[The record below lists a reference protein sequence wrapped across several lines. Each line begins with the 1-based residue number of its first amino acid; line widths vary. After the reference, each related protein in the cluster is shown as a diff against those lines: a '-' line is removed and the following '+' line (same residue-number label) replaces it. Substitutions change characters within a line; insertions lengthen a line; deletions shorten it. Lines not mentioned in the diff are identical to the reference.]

1 MTKNELFLKTMF
13 CCMTCDGD
21 IAEEEKRLLKEKVE
35 EHPEYFKEMPVDDY
49 LHKWIDS
56 INAEGFVFLNGYLSE
71 IDSCNLSKEDEL
83 TLAGLALEMIAADD
97 IIQFSEVKF
106 FKKIRKHL
114 QKVTDDDILE
124 KFPEDFPGEPPN
136 GAPKEDFFAPDFYTG
151 EEEKWN
157 VTFDYVSL
165 NLKIDESIGEEKN
178 E

>member
-1 MTKNELFLKTMF
+1 M
-13 CCMTCDGD
+13 
-21 IAEEEKRLLKEKVE
+21 
-35 EHPEYFKEMPVDDY
+35 
-49 LHKWIDS
+49 
-56 INAEGFVFLNGYLSE
+56 
-71 IDSCNLSKEDEL
+71 L

-124 KFPEDFPGEPPN
+124 KFPEDFPVEPPN

>member
-1 MTKNELFLKTMF
+1 
-13 CCMTCDGD
+13 MTCDGD
-21 IAEEEKRLLKEKVE
+21 IAEEEKRLFKKKVE
-35 EHPEYFKEMPVDDY
+35 EHPEYFEEMPVDDY
-49 LHKWIDS
+49 LHMWIDS
-56 INAEGFVFLNGYLSE
+56 INAEGYVFLNGYLSE
-71 IDSCNLSKEDEL
+71 IDSCNLDKESEL
-83 TLAGLALEMIAADD
+83 ILAELALEMIAIDG

-114 QKVTDDDILE
+114 YKVTDDDILE
-124 KFPEDFPGEPPN
+124 KFHDDFPVEPPN

-165 NLKIDESIGEEKN
+165 NLKIDESIVQEEK

>member
-1 MTKNELFLKTMF
+1 
-13 CCMTCDGD
+13 MTCDGD
-21 IAEEEKRLLKEKVE
+21 IAEEETHYLIDKAKVF
-35 EHPEYFKEMPVDDY
+35 PQYFKGLPVDDY

-56 INAEGFVFLNGYLSE
+56 INAEGLDFLNEYLSE
-71 IDSCNLSKEDEL
+71 IDSCNLDKDDEL
-83 TLAGLALEMIAADD
+83 ILAELALEMIAADD

-114 QKVTDDDILE
+114 HKVTDDDIIE
-124 KFPEDFPGEPPN
+124 NFPDDFPVEPPN